1 MKPDFWSDLALV
13 FMTLVLTCG
22 VLVIATGP
30 LEWAVR
36 RWPGFRAWLDAL
48 VERVL

>member
-1 MKPDFWSDLALV
+1 MKPDLWSDLALV
-13 FMTLVLTCG
+13 FEAVLLACG
-22 VLVIATGP
+22 VLVLLTAP

>member
-13 FMTLVLTCG
+13 LMTLTLTCG
-22 VLVIATGP
+22 VLVIATAP

-36 RWPGFRAWLDAL
+36 RWPGFRDWLDAL